1 MTRPG
6 LTSSAVA
13 DICLVLEGTY
23 PYVAGGVSS
32 WVHVLLRA
40 FAKRRFTLWHI
51 GPHPDAYGEPRYQ
64 MPDNVVALEEVFC
77 ADGKAVIRRRGSLL
91 PRRRRI
97 GPSRVLDAIRRIHLE
112 GAADAATVSD
122 LAAGDLGVEDFL
134 FGDETFELF
143 RELYDELTPDAPFT
157 EVFWHLRAM
166 HVPLLRLLAAPVPE
180 AAAYHAVSTGYAGLL
195 GLVAAERT
203 GRPLLIT
210 EHGLY
215 AREREMELSRA
226 PWIDDE
232 AAGGLGEVELSP
244 LRGLWS
250 RFFRTLSRLAYTR
263 ADRLLTLS
271 EVNRRKQV
279 EDGADAGKLE
289 IIPNGVELA
298 TYAGAA
304 AALEQREPNPVMR
317 VGFVGRV
324 VPIKDVIML
333 IRAVSI
339 AVQSIDVEV
348 WIIGPQDEDAAYARR
363 CHDLCAALGL
373 EETIKFLGP
382 QPVIEFYPRL
392 DLLLLTSI
400 SEGQPLVILEAH
412 AAGLPVVA
420 TDVGGCRELLE
431 GRPGADDDL
440 GPSGVVTRVADPES
454 TAAALVRLA
463 RNPALR
469 RQMGRTGLARVTRCY
484 QLGDVIAAYDRIYEE
499 AAAWPA

>member
-1 MTRPG
+1 VTPKP
-6 LTSSAVA
+6 A
-13 DICLVLEGTY
+13 DVCLVLEGTY

-40 FAKRRFTLWHI
+40 FQERRFALWHI

-64 MPDNVVALEEVFC
+64 TPDNVVALEEVYC
-77 ADGKAVIRRRGSLL
+77 ADRNPITARRASLL

-97 GPSRVLDAIRRIHLE
+97 GPSRVLEAIRRIHLH
-112 GAADAATVSD
+112 GAADAGTVSD

-134 FGDETFELF
+134 FGDETFDLF

-180 AAAYHAVSTGYAGLL
+180 AGVYHAVSTGYAGLL

-232 AAGGLGEVELSP
+232 GAGDGLGDVELSP

-250 RFFRTLSRLAYTR
+250 RFFRTLSRLAYQR
-263 ADRLLTLS
+263 ANRLLTLS

-279 EDGADAGKLE
+279 EDGAAAGKLE
-289 IIPNGVELA
+289 VIPNGVELA

-304 AALEQREPNPVMR
+304 AALESREPNPVMR

-333 IRAVSI
+333 IRAVSV
-339 AVQSIDVEV
+339 AVQSVDLEV
-348 WIIGPQDEDAAYARR
+348 WIIGPQDEDPAYARR
-363 CHDLCAALGL
+363 CTDLVAALGL
-373 EETIKFLGP
+373 EQVVRFLGP
-382 QPVIEFYPRL
+382 QPVVEYYPQL
-392 DLLLLTSI
+392 DVLLLTSI

-420 TDVGGCRELLE
+420 TDVGSCRELLE
-431 GRPGADDDL
+431 GRPGADVDL
-440 GPSGVVTRVADPES
+440 GPSGIVTRVADPES
-454 TAAALVRLA
+454 TAGALVALA
-463 RNPALR
+463 RNPAR
-469 RQMGRTGLARVTRCY
+469 RRELGRTGLRRVTRCY
-484 QLGDVIAAYDRIYEE
+484 QLGDVVAAYDGVYQE
-499 AAAWPA
+499 ATAWPA